1 MVVAEFA
8 EAVPVEA
15 FNAGFGSMVVA
26 ALLLEVSVRS
36 VFKLLCALISLL
48 LLLVWAF
55 CCIARNWAAVLVYS
69 LRLCVEPC

>member
-1 MVVAEFA
+1 MIADCCSVWVVVVAEFA

-55 CCIARNWAAVLVYS
+55 CCIARN
-69 LRLCVEPC
+69 